1 MTSREIIH
9 LDSRTIK
16 VLAHPL
22 RMRLLA
28 LLRIEGPSTAT
39 ELAEKTSHNSGDT
52 SYHLRQLAK
61 VGLVEEQPDMGN
73 KRQRFWKASQH
84 GMSWRDTEHDDDP
97 DAHAAADWLT
107 RHLHRQ
113 YGRWVDDWL
122 DARSEWPA
130 EWRDA
135 ADQSDFGVTVTPDQ
149 LQELNR
155 RIREICKEYETD
167 NPDEDAEK
175 VSLIHYA
182 VPARAVRL

>member
-1 MTSREIIH
+1 MATREIIH

-22 RMRLLA
+22 RLRLLG
-28 LLRIEGPSTAT
+28 LLRVEGPSTAT
-39 ELAEKTSHNSGDT
+39 ELAERTGHNSGAT
-52 SYHLRQLAK
+52 SYHLRQLAE

-84 GMSWRDTEHDDDP
+84 GMSWRDTEYDHDP

-107 RHLHRQ
+107 RHMHRQ

-135 ADQSDFGVTVTPDQ
+135 ADQSDFGVTVTADQ
-149 LQELNR
+149 LIEIQR
-155 RIREICKEYETD
+155 RVREIYEEYDTD
-167 NPDEDAEK
+167 DPAEGAER
-175 VSLIHYA
+175 VSLINYA
-182 VPARAVRL
+182 IPRRAVRF